1 MKTIDNRDF
10 TLTETL
16 DRLAVETV
24 DRVGDLGVDG
34 VEVAISSGNGLSV
47 TVRGGACET
56 VEHQRDKSLAITVYD
71 GGRKGTATSSDFSAQ
86 ALADSIAAAK
96 RIADYAE
103 SDPCA
108 GLAEPEFLAGE
119 IPELELDH
127 PWEIDAEAAVVKALE
142 CERAALSFDQRIK
155 QSDGCSV
162 NRYRGARAYANSHGF
177 HGVYRGTRHSM
188 SAIMIGDDADG
199 MQSGYWYSAAR
210 DPEDLE
216 PPDAIGTTAARRTI
230 AKLGARKIP
239 TTELPVLF
247 EAGVAASLIGHLV
260 SAISGAAQYRRASFL
275 LDALGEA
282 VLAPSL
288 NLHEEPHL
296 PGAVGSA
303 PFDGDG
309 VATAAKPIVEAGR
322 LETYLLSAYAARKLG
337 RTPTGNAGGV
347 HNLVIQ
353 HGERGFDAM
362 VAGLD
367 RALIVTDL
375 MGFGVNTVTG
385 DYSRG
390 ASGFV
395 VERGEI
401 AQAVE
406 EITIAGNL
414 RDMLMGIVEIGS
426 DIDLRGNIRSGSI
439 LIDHMAVAGS

>member
-1 MKTIDNRDF
+1 MKTIEKRDF
-10 TLTETL
+10 SLPETL

-24 DRVGDLGVDG
+24 SRAGDLGVDG
-34 VEVAISSGNGLSV
+34 IEVAISSGNGLSV

-56 VEHQRDKSLAITVYD
+56 VEHQRDKSLAITVYH

-108 GLAEPEFLAGE
+108 GLAEPEFLASE
-119 IPELELDH
+119 IPELALDH
-127 PWEIDAEAAVVKALE
+127 PWEIDAEAAIELALE
-142 CERAALSFDQRIK
+142 CECAALSFDRRIK

-162 NRYRGARAYANSHGF
+162 DRYRGAHAYANSHGF
-177 HGVYRGTRHSM
+177 HGVYRGTRHSL
-188 SAIMIGDDADG
+188 SAIMIGDDAQG
-199 MQSGYWYSAAR
+199 MQRGYWYSAAR

-216 PPDAIGTTAARRTI
+216 VPEAVGATAARRTI

-239 TTELPVLF
+239 TTELPILF

-260 SAISGAAQYRRASFL
+260 SAISGAAQYRHASFL

-282 VLAPSL
+282 VMAPSL
-288 NLHEEPHL
+288 NLHEQPHL
-296 PGAVGSA
+296 PGAIGSA

-309 VATAAKPIVEAGR
+309 VATVAKAIVTSGR
-322 LETYLLSAYAARKLG
+322 LETYLLSAYAAKKLD
-337 RTPTGNAGGV
+337 RTPTGNAGGA
-347 HNLVIQ
+347 HNLVLQ
-353 HGERGFDAM
+353 QGERDFDAM

-367 RALIVTDL
+367 RALLVTDL

-390 ASGFV
+390 ASGFI

-406 EITIAGNL
+406 EVTIAGNL
-414 RDMLMGIVEIGS
+414 KDMLMGIVEIGS
-426 DIDLRGNIRSGSI
+426 DVDLRGNIRSGSI

>member
-1 MKTIDNRDF
+1 
-10 TLTETL
+10 
-16 DRLAVETV
+16 
-24 DRVGDLGVDG
+24 
-34 VEVAISSGNGLSV
+34 
-47 TVRGGACET
+47 
-56 VEHQRDKSLAITVYD
+56 
-71 GGRKGTATSSDFSAQ
+71 
-86 ALADSIAAAK
+86 
-96 RIADYAE
+96 
-103 SDPCA
+103 
-108 GLAEPEFLAGE
+108 
-119 IPELELDH
+119 
-127 PWEIDAEAAVVKALE
+127 
-142 CERAALSFDQRIK
+142 
-155 QSDGCSV
+155 
-162 NRYRGARAYANSHGF
+162 
-177 HGVYRGTRHSM
+177 
-188 SAIMIGDDADG
+188 MIGDDADG

-309 VATAAKPIVEAGR
+309 VATAAKPIVKAGR

-353 HGERGFDAM
+353 HGEGGFDAM

-426 DIDLRGNIRSGSI
+426 DVDLRGNIRSGSI